1 MFTRLSCRI
10 TDKLEHNGTI
20 SKSDRALYEY
30 GLRQM
35 FTTLLNILT
44 TLLIG
49 LAMKMVI
56 LAIFYILSYI
66 PLRVY
71 AGGYHASTPQRC
83 WIFSAIMLFAV
94 LWILRNLSEEG
105 FCILI
110 VLSLISCVMILILSP
125 VEDLHKPL
133 DETEHRV
140 YRIRAIVI
148 LVIEMIAAVIMWLF
162 DAVTGVLVIELVWC
176 SLALMLVLGKLK
188 NRIREDVDE

>member
-1 MFTRLSCRI
+1 MFTRLSCKI

-44 TLLIG
+44 MLLIG
-49 LAMKMVI
+49 FAMKMVI
-56 LAIFYILSYI
+56 PAILYTAAYI

-83 WIFSAIMLFAV
+83 WIFSAIMLFVV
-94 LWILRNLSEEG
+94 LWILKNVSEVYPYP
-105 FCILI
+105 LMA
-110 VLSLISCVMILILSP
+110 LSLISCVGIFVLSP
-125 VEDLHKPL
+125 VEDKHKPL

-140 YRIRAIVI
+140 YRIRAIVM
-148 LVIEMIAAVIMWLF
+148 LAVEIAAAI
-162 DAVTGVLVIELVWC
+162 VLWILSLKNEAMVLGLVWC
-176 SLALMLVLGKLK
+176 SLAIMLLLGKLK
-188 NRIREDVDE
+188 NKFQGGCR